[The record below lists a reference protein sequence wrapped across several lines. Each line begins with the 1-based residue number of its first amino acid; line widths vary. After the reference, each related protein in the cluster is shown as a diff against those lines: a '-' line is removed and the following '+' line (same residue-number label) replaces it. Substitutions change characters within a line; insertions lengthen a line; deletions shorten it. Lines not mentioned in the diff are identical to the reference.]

1 VSQQINLFN
10 PVFLNQR
17 KLFSVVTMLQA
28 LGLIVVGAAL
38 FYAYALYQ
46 INAANQQSEAVSK
59 RTAAEQT
66 KLSNFLTGYSSEESN
81 KLLENEL
88 KQATTKAEILQ
99 KQIEILKAGG
109 NTTGYS
115 EYMRAFARRD
125 VHGLWLTE
133 FYVTGD
139 PAQITIKGNVLSPEL
154 LPEYVR
160 ALGKEPVMRGI
171 SFSSL
176 QMRRGDNGQRYVQ
189 FTLTSG
195 ANGAAK
201 P

>member
-17 KLFSVVTMLQA
+17 KLFSVVTMLQG
-28 LGLIVVGAAL
+28 LGLILAGAAL

-46 INAANQQSEAVSK
+46 LNAANKQSEATSK
-59 RTAAEQT
+59 RIDAEQV
-66 KLSNFLTGYSSEESN
+66 KLSNFLAGYSSEEAN
-81 KLLENEL
+81 KSLENEL
-88 KQATTKAEILQ
+88 KQATARAEVLQ

-109 NTTGYS
+109 NTAGYS
-115 EYMRAFARRD
+115 EYMRAFARRSI
-125 VHGLWLTE
+125 HGLWLTE
-133 FYVTGD
+133 FYITGD

-154 LPEYVR
+154 LPEYIR
-160 ALGKEPVMRGI
+160 ALGTEPVMHNI

-176 QMRRGDNGQRYVQ
+176 QMQRGDNGQRYVR